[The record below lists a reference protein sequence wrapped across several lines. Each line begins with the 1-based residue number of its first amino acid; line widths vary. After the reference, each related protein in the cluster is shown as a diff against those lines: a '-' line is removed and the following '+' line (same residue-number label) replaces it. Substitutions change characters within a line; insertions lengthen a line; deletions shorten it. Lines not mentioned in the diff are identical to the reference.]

1 MGGRGGGP
9 HEQLALGSPE
19 HEKGE
24 DGEVLLLRG
33 DGTVRG
39 FLFEEGSSHGEDVF
53 AVVED
58 QEEDEVLHEVETVGI
73 LVVGVAGGLG
83 WMLCMEGAEAGWMRR
98 RCWGGSERACI
109 PPDRRSACS
118 TFCLSS
124 VGSSASYG
132 CF

>member
-19 HEKGE
+19 HEKVE

-33 DGTVRG
+33 GGTVLG

-58 QEEDEVLHEVETVGI
+58 QEEDEVSHEVEKVEI
-73 LVVGVAGGLG
+73 LVVGVGGGPG
-83 WMLCMEGAEAGWMRR
+83 WMLCMEGAEAGWTKR
-98 RCWGGSERACI
+98 RCCGGSERACI
-109 PPDRRSACS
+109 RPDQRSACS